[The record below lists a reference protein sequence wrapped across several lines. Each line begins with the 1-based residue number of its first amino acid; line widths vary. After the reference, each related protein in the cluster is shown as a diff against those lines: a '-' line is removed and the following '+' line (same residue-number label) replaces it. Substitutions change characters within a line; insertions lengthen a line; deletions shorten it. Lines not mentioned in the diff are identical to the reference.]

1 MKETAAFFK
10 VLADEA
16 RLKMLWL
23 LFNHTELCV
32 CDFIEALAITQSKAS
47 RHLRILFRA
56 GLVTDRREGLWV
68 YYSISPL
75 RDSLAKSQID
85 MLHSH
90 LAKRPDAAQ
99 LLKRLSEW
107 LRRKGG
113 ETRCVGK
120 PTARTAQVNVAA
132 PPRALSG
139 GRQQ

>member
-32 CDFIEALAITQSKAS
+32 CDFIEVLAITQSKAS

-68 YYSISPL
+68 YYTISPL
-75 RDSLAKSQID
+75 QDSLAKGQMD
-85 MLHSH
+85 MLRLH
-90 LAKRPDAAQ
+90 LARRPDAAE

-107 LRRKGG
+107 QRLKGG
-113 ETRCVGK
+113 ETRCAGK
-120 PTARTAQVNVAA
+120 PTARPARINVAA
-132 PPRALSG
+132 ASKALPG